1 MGLKDVVTVLQRNRF
16 RWYGHV
22 LSKNDSKWVKKYM
35 DFVVEGVR
43 PRGDQR
49 EHGRN

>member
-1 MGLKDVVTVLQRNRF
+1 VTVLQRNRL

-22 LSKNDSKWVKKYM
+22 LRKDDSEWVKKCM
-35 DFVVEGVR
+35 DYVVEGVR

-49 EHGRN
+49 EHGRKQLREI